1 MLDSKKSIYYNKTS
15 LDRRAHN
22 SAGET
27 QTGEKKNETDLNIEE
42 RFTKFHEHIY
52 RVPLKYFTDIGK
64 INFPVKID
72 FRFKLHLETKMKK
85 TVCKSRK
92 VITGVATVD
101 PNAKW
106 QQLTLNNIH
115 KAAFIQYEQ
124 LLLDKNFRQ
133 YLETIVVS
141 KEILRMRTQK
151 FPLQKTCKINVV
163 ADSIEIDF
171 LVLNK

>member
-1 MLDSKKSIYYNKTS
+1 
-15 LDRRAHN
+15 
-22 SAGET
+22 
-27 QTGEKKNETDLNIEE
+27 
-42 RFTKFHEHIY
+42 
-52 RVPLKYFTDIGK
+52 
-64 INFPVKID
+64 
-72 FRFKLHLETKMKK
+72 MKK

-151 FPLQKTCKINVV
+151 FPLQKTCKINVG